1 MDHFR
6 PGSPAD
12 QPPVLLALRALK
24 LGDLLV
30 SVPALHAVRR
40 HRPDHHLVLAVPG
53 WLEPVVDLVDGVDA
67 LLPTPGL
74 DAPLPLAPGIV
85 DTVLNLHGNGPES
98 RGMLDALH
106 APHRLGHRWPPHGA
120 RPALAAGEPA
130 GAPTWDGPEWQ
141 DGMLERARWARLVT
155 AHGMPADPDEVW
167 LRDPGP
173 TDRPGATVVHVGAF
187 YGSRAWPVERFA
199 TVARALADEGADVVL
214 TGGTADVPRAAQVAR
229 LAGLDDHHLL
239 AGRTGLREV
248 AALVAAADLVVSV
261 DTGVAHLASAF
272 ATPSVVIF
280 GPAPVEEWGPPP
292 GPHVVLTD
300 ARLRRG
306 DTFGHEPDPALL
318 AVTADDVL
326 DAARRVRRSTATPT
340 ATVPG
345 LRPPDGDHAAG

>member
-12 QPPVLLALRALK
+12 HPPVLLALRALK

-30 SVPALHAVRR
+30 AVPALHAVRR

-74 DAPLPLAPGIV
+74 DAPLPLGPGSV

-98 RGMLDALH
+98 RGMLDALD
-106 APHRLGHRWPPHGA
+106 APHRLGHRWPPHGT
-120 RPALAAGEPA
+120 RPALGAGEP
-130 GAPTWDGPEWQ
+130 GAPSWDGPEWQ

-199 TVARALADEGADVVL
+199 AVARALADDGADVVL
-214 TGGTADVPRAAQVAR
+214 TGGTADVPRATEVAR

-306 DTFGHEPDPALL
+306 DTFGDEPDPALL
-318 AVTADDVL
+318 AVTAADVL
-326 DAARRVRRSTATPT
+326 DAARRVRRSTATPA
-340 ATVPG
+340 ATVPA
-345 LRPPDGDHAAG
+345 LRPPDGDRAAG